1 MDEILIVVDKR
12 IRSFSFASIHRTEHG
27 TGRRTVGD
35 WPYVPI
41 DGLRVFGWAGSQ
53 HCPVWPGYG
62 GQLN

>member
-12 IRSFSFASIHRTEHG
+12 IRSFSFASIHRT
-27 TGRRTVGD
+27 VGD

-41 DGLRVFGWAGSQ
+41 DRLRVLGWAGSQ